1 MLSINQALTLP
12 MRLHAQVFEGRLL
25 RADTTGLV
33 LKLSRGQHGEI
44 LMLSSRQVRSI
55 HPRFAEGTGSGRRPE
70 RCSYF
75 EDCGKCAFGAGCRK
89 THDPRLLS
97 QDAQCAVANG
107 EDMAMRQQ
115 LTLHLA
121 TIPEGYDE
129 ARIRHE
135 FAKYGKI
142 QSVNI
147 CHKTSLLM
155 GKGKEHWRFV
165 CCPCVCSIALP
176 VFAGLGRCALSPV
189 LCTNVRNGFVTFSCE
204 KQALHAKTSLNES
217 GVSPKPLSPSLR
229 CVFPRAATGPR
240 FADCASITHSFQ
252 AFTGLVTFAKSTTLK
267 ANTSVELEKPS
278 LPRPANY
285 AVPVQGV
292 NNTVF
297 LGAKSPGSTMLVPDH
312 IQVQPSS
319 VCLSRLPLS
328 FRILFTLG

>member
-1 MLSINQALTLP
+1 MKARFVFPSRLALASCPNACHCAVILQVPTLAESSLSGIPEDARILLNKQAVVVLVEKLPHVAPQFANLNNMVVVGRWGGARTSGDGCAQHHVNINQALTLP

-25 RADTTGLV
+25 RTDTTGLV

-129 ARIRHE
+129 ARIRQE
-135 FAKYGKI
+135 FAKYGKL

-165 CCPCVCSIALP
+165 CCPCVCSIALLL
-176 VFAGLGRCALSPV
+176 FAEA
-189 LCTNVRNGFVTFSCE
+189 
-204 KQALHAKTSLNES
+204 
-217 GVSPKPLSPSLR
+217 
-229 CVFPRAATGPR
+229 GP
-240 FADCASITHSFQ
+240 
-252 AFTGLVTFAKSTTLK
+252 
-267 ANTSVELEKPS
+267 
-278 LPRPANY
+278 
-285 AVPVQGV
+285 
-292 NNTVF
+292 
-297 LGAKSPGSTMLVPDH
+297 
-312 IQVQPSS
+312 
-319 VCLSRLPLS
+319 
-328 FRILFTLG
+328 

>member
-1 MLSINQALTLP
+1 MSRRSLPTSTTWWLWVDGVVHELQGMAVLSINQALTLP

-176 VFAGLGRCALSPV
+176 LFAEAGPMRSLTGALYQRQER
-189 LCTNVRNGFVTFSCE
+189 LRH
-204 KQALHAKTSLNES
+204 LLLRKTGAACKDLAQRV
-217 GVSPKPLSPSLR
+217 GGKP
-229 CVFPRAATGPR
+229 
-240 FADCASITHSFQ
+240 
-252 AFTGLVTFAKSTTLK
+252 
-267 ANTSVELEKPS
+267 
-278 LPRPANY
+278 
-285 AVPVQGV
+285 
-292 NNTVF
+292 
-297 LGAKSPGSTMLVPDH
+297 
-312 IQVQPSS
+312 
-319 VCLSRLPLS
+319 
-328 FRILFTLG
+328 

>member
-1 MLSINQALTLP
+1 MVVVGRWGGARTSGDGCAQHHVNINQALTLP

-129 ARIRHE
+129 ARIRQE
-135 FAKYGKI
+135 FAKYGKL

-176 VFAGLGRCALSPV
+176 VFAEAGPMRSLTGALYQRQER
-189 LCTNVRNGFVTFSCE
+189 LRH
-204 KQALHAKTSLNES
+204 LLLRKTGAACKDLAQRI
-217 GVSPKPLSPSLR
+217 GGKP
-229 CVFPRAATGPR
+229 
-240 FADCASITHSFQ
+240 
-252 AFTGLVTFAKSTTLK
+252 
-267 ANTSVELEKPS
+267 
-278 LPRPANY
+278 
-285 AVPVQGV
+285 
-292 NNTVF
+292 
-297 LGAKSPGSTMLVPDH
+297 
-312 IQVQPSS
+312 
-319 VCLSRLPLS
+319 
-328 FRILFTLG
+328 

>member
-12 MRLHAQVFEGRLL
+12 MCLHAQVFEGRLL
-25 RADTTGLV
+25 RADATCLV

-129 ARIRHE
+129 ARIRQE

-165 CCPCVCSIALP
+165 CCPFVRSIALP
-176 VFAGLGRCALSPV
+176 LLAEAGPMRAPSPV
-189 LCTNVRNGFVTFSCE
+189 FCTNVRNGFVTFSCE

-217 GVSPKPLSPSLR
+217 GVSPKPFSPLLR
-229 CVFPRAATGPR
+229 CVSPRGATGPR
-240 FADCASITHSFQ
+240 VADYASPLCYTLIAGLHRARDVCQKHHTQGQHISRTRKALAAASRKRGANAGKQQYCLPGREVSGLHDAGMCPTTSSSSPPPFACCA
-252 AFTGLVTFAKSTTLK
+252 
-267 ANTSVELEKPS
+267 
-278 LPRPANY
+278 
-285 AVPVQGV
+285 
-292 NNTVF
+292 
-297 LGAKSPGSTMLVPDH
+297 
-312 IQVQPSS
+312 
-319 VCLSRLPLS
+319 CL
-328 FRILFTLG
+328 

>member
-1 MLSINQALTLP
+1 MILQVPTLAESSLSGIPEDARILLNKQAVVVLVEKLPHVAPQFANLNNMVVVGRWGGARTSGDGCAQHHVNINQALTLP

-176 VFAGLGRCALSPV
+176 LFAEAGPMRSLTCALCQRQER
-189 LCTNVRNGFVTFSCE
+189 LRLYIVTFSCE

-217 GVSPKPLSPSLR
+217 GVSPNVSSSSSSL
-229 CVFPRAATGPR
+229 
-240 FADCASITHSFQ
+240 FQ
-252 AFTGLVTFAKSTTLK
+252 PI
-267 ANTSVELEKPS
+267 N
-278 LPRPANY
+278 R
-285 AVPVQGV
+285 
-292 NNTVF
+292 
-297 LGAKSPGSTMLVPDH
+297 
-312 IQVQPSS
+312 
-319 VCLSRLPLS
+319 
-328 FRILFTLG
+328 